1 MTFALAVMIQRR
13 SLRSKGEQTPTRVLH
28 INKQPSNFKHL
39 YTSRAKLKPFFIR
52 TLRLKL
58 TRRYLEVAFSLKY
71 IGDVNIT

>member
-39 YTSRAKLKPFFIR
+39 YTSRAKLN
-52 TLRLKL
+52 TLLFYKNL
-58 TRRYLEVAFSLKY
+58 FL
-71 IGDVNIT
+71 